1 MTSGPA
7 HIDYVD
13 TNSISGEKRIDR
25 GLLPRFWRSARG
37 YWCGPSAWR
46 VWLLCALMLVIM
58 VAQLVLQYSLNYWT
72 REFFD
77 SLAQRNADRL
87 FRLTMLFLPLVA
99 FGTTLEIISVWS
111 RMTAQRQWRRYLTQ
125 HLLRQWLGHERYRV
139 LNHHSEWD
147 PARNPEYRIAE
158 DARIATDAPI
168 DLVLALLSSAL
179 MLVMFI
185 GVLAR
190 LGGSIELHVGGI
202 SFDVPAY
209 LAISV
214 LIYSGLIT
222 ASTLLI
228 GRRFT
233 TVVQDQIQAEAVF
246 RASAN
251 LIRERGEG
259 VVAQNLQPGE
269 RRSLWV
275 ALYDVI
281 EQWRKLCWQHMRI
294 TLVTRANSLTVPVIG
309 LFLCVPKYLDGS
321 MSLGEVAQAAAAFAT
336 VQGSLNWFVDNFQ
349 RLADWKT
356 SANRVAILLL
366 ALDSAS
372 QSEVSGRVQY
382 HGDRKFG
389 EVSEHGGEGLGIR
402 TQP

>member
-13 TNSISGEKRIDR
+13 TNSISGHKRSDR
-25 GLLPRFWRSARG
+25 GLLARFWRSARA

-77 SLAQRNADRL
+77 SLAQRNADLL

-99 FGTTLEIISVWS
+99 FGTTLEVISVWS
-111 RMTAQRQWRRYLTQ
+111 RMTAQRQWRRNLTQ
-125 HLLRQWLGHERYRV
+125 HLLRQWLGRERYRV
-139 LNHHSEWD
+139 LNHLSEWD

-190 LGGSIELHVGGI
+190 LGGSIEIHIGGI
-202 SFDVPAY
+202 NFHVPAY

-214 LIYSGLIT
+214 LMYSGLVT
-222 ASTLLI
+222 AATLLI

-259 VVAQNLQPGE
+259 VVVQALQPGE
-269 RRSLWV
+269 RRSLWL

-281 EQWRKLCWQHMRI
+281 EQWRKLCWQHVRI

-366 ALDSAS
+366 ALDNAS
-372 QSEVSGRVQY
+372 QSEVSSRSR
-382 HGDRKFG
+382 RK
-389 EVSEHGGEGLGIR
+389 EIPSS
-402 TQP
+402 